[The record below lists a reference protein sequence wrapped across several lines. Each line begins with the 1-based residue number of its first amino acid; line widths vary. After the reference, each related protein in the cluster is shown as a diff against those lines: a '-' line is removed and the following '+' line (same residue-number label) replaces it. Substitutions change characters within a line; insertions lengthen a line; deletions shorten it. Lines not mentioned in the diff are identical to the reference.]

1 MRTMRARRWGSGTQD
16 GLPVWHDEGMTSD
29 TPSVAQ
35 TVGARLRELRLQSG
49 RTQAQLSVTTGISES
64 TLSRLESGQRKPTLE
79 LLLALSSAHDVTID
93 DLVHTPAA
101 DDPRLDQRPF
111 TRHGRTFVPLSRTA
125 GGLQAFKVTIPGR
138 TGDEQLEQ
146 RSHEGFDW
154 FYVLSGRLRLMLGDH
169 DMILGVGEVA
179 EFDTRVPHA
188 FGSAGPEPT
197 EILSLFGQTGE
208 RIHVRASTV
217 R

>member
-1 MRTMRARRWGSGTQD
+1 MGS
-16 GLPVWHDEGMTSD
+16 MTD
-29 TPSVAQ
+29 DAPSVLQ
-35 TVGARLRELRLQSG
+35 TVGARLRELRVQSG
-49 RTQAQLSVTTGISES
+49 RTQAQLSATTGISES

-79 LLLALSSAHDVTID
+79 LLLALSAAHDVTLD
-93 DLVHTPAA
+93 DLVHTPEH

-111 TRHGRTFVPLSRTA
+111 VRHGRTFVPLSRTP
-125 GGLQAFKVTIPGR
+125 GGLQAYKVILPGR
-138 TGDEQLEQ
+138 GPDDVLEK
-146 RSHEGFDW
+146 RTHEGFDW
-154 FYVLSGRLRLMLGDH
+154 FYVLSGKLRLALGEH
-169 DMILGVGEVA
+169 DLLLGVGEVA

-208 RIHVRASTV
+208 RIHVRASTI

>member
-1 MRTMRARRWGSGTQD
+1 
-16 GLPVWHDEGMTSD
+16 MTSD
-29 TPSVAQ
+29 APSVLQ

-49 RTQAQLSVTTGISES
+49 RTQAQLSTATGISES

-93 DLVHTPAA
+93 DLVHTPAD

-111 TRHGRTFVPLSRTA
+111 QRHGSTFIPLSRNP
-125 GGLQAFKVTIPGR
+125 GGLQAYKMILPGR
-138 TGDEQLEQ
+138 TDKDAFEQ
-146 RSHEGFDW
+146 RTHEGYDW
-154 FYVLSGRLRLMLGDH
+154 FYVLRGRIRLVLGEH
-169 DMILGVGEVA
+169 DLILGVGEVA

-188 FGSAGPEPT
+188 FGSAGAEPA
-197 EILSLFGQTGE
+197 EILTLFGQTGE
-208 RIHVRASTV
+208 RIHVRASTI

>member
-1 MRTMRARRWGSGTQD
+1 
-16 GLPVWHDEGMTSD
+16 MTND
-29 TPSVAQ
+29 APSVLQ

-49 RTQAQLSVTTGISES
+49 RTQAQLSTATGISES

-93 DLVHTPAA
+93 DLVHTPAD

-111 TRHGRTFVPLSRTA
+111 QRHGSTFIPLSRNP
-125 GGLQAFKVTIPGR
+125 GGLQAYKMILPAR
-138 TGDEQLEQ
+138 TADDVFEQ
-146 RSHEGFDW
+146 RTHEGYDW
-154 FYVLSGRLRLMLGDH
+154 FYVLRGRVRLVLGEH
-169 DMILGVGEVA
+169 DLILGVGEVA

-188 FGSAGPEPT
+188 FGSAGTEPA
-197 EILSLFGQTGE
+197 EILTLFGQTGE

>member
-1 MRTMRARRWGSGTQD
+1 
-16 GLPVWHDEGMTSD
+16 MTSD

-35 TVGARLRELRLQSG
+35 NVGARLRELRLRSG
-49 RTQAQLSVTTGISES
+49 RTQAQLSATTGISES

-93 DLVHTPAA
+93 DLVHAPAA

-138 TGDEQLEQ
+138 AGDEQLEQ

-188 FGSAGPEPT
+188 FGSAGPDPT

-208 RIHVRASTV
+208 RIHVRASTI